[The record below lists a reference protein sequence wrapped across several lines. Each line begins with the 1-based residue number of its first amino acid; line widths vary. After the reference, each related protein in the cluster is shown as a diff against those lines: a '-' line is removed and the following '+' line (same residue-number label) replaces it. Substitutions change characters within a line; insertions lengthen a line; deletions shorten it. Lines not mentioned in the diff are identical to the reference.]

1 MGLAAAMVGVLR
13 DAGLGTPQLSRLAGL
28 VELPDDGVR
37 IQQTGHRHLALF
49 RVDAALVDTYRLNFI
64 TSPSEANAEQTLTEK
79 QKQRASKS
87 LPQKM
92 SFFFLY
98 RRSCGGSS

>member
-49 RVDAALVDTYRLNFI
+49 RVDAALVDTYRLI
-64 TSPSEANAEQTLTEK
+64 SSWSPSET
-79 QKQRASKS
+79 QKQTQSK
-87 LPQKM
+87 
-92 SFFFLY
+92 
-98 RRSCGGSS
+98 R